1 MGWCQSK
8 RSNASCGDAKT
19 TRGQSVTVSFPA
31 PCHAGRAATGG
42 EAVAH
47 PASLLGRH
55 PLHLL
60 IHHGMAW
67 RCSVGAFCILRPGKS
82 PRMPNVRCCCGRRLQ
97 GDGSVIPCMPL
108 KSPLTSVTCALFMAG
123 LTSPCTSSMP
133 RRRPTDCGVEGRFA
147 FGQRAPAARDHDRH
161 GRDQPERAGTGMIST
176 ATALTR
182 PNTQRGSGPKI
193 PHARKV
199 SAAMATTPVTK

>member
-123 LTSPCTSSMP
+123 LTSPCT
-133 RRRPTDCGVEGRFA
+133 RQCRGAARPTAASKAGLPSVSVPLPLATMIDMGVTSPSA
-147 FGQRAPAARDHDRH
+147 QGQA
-161 GRDQPERAGTGMIST
+161 
-176 ATALTR
+176 
-182 PNTQRGSGPKI
+182 
-193 PHARKV
+193 
-199 SAAMATTPVTK
+199 